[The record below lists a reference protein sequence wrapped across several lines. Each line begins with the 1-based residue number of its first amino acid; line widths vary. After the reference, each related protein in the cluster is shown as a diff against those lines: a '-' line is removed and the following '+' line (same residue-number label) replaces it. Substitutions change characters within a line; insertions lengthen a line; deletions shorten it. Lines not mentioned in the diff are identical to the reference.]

1 MREWASPYS
10 FWIYLLLAGGIA
22 VLLAIA
28 YRTAT
33 SDRLRTWWLFV
44 PRLLVLG
51 LLLAIL
57 LNPVHRSEQR
67 LPEQPGQVHFLV
79 DASRSM
85 ALEQPQSRMLQA
97 QQSIATAYQS
107 LSAIDNP
114 PRVQMYRFGNQLS
127 SVSNPGELKPTDN
140 TTLLADALE
149 QLPSRF
155 SRDLPRGVVVF
166 SDGMV
171 DDGKR
176 LEEVSRVYRELGV
189 PIHVFPVGDSKVLG
203 DVAID
208 DLVVPPRVDPGVR
221 APIRGVVRGTG
232 FEGKRIVLEVRSE
245 NNPSLP
251 PLATLPITLS
261 DSPQAFEMLVE
272 AKPEY
277 RELVLQAAPLE
288 GEASTQNNRIPFQL
302 VKSDRIL
309 RVLYMEGSPGNEFT
323 FIRDAL
329 IEDKDIECVSMVVD
343 QQYVQ
348 RPRLMRVDDSYR
360 GFPTTREELFKF
372 DCVIC
377 SDISIGAFTKE
388 QLEWTVELVEKRG
401 GGFAMVGG
409 HTSFGAGGW
418 DQTAWDQLIPVD
430 MRGGKLGSGWVDH
443 RFKVS
448 VPTEELSHPIWKI
461 VDDPEENKLAI
472 RSIPPFLGTNYM
484 QRLKPAATVL
494 AVSADSIPQVG
505 MMPIFACQPY
515 GRGRT
520 FAFAPDSTAAWG
532 SYFETV
538 WGKGD
543 NRYFRRFWRNV
554 IRWLTENSV
563 GGTKR
568 LLFETDRVI
577 YREGQ
582 PIQITAYAYD
592 ASLKATT
599 QYDVYSAI
607 KSSRQTKSTDE
618 VPAVAL
624 RPQSTTYS
632 GTIDRESWNAIH
644 DEAEASVI
652 KPVEIE
658 LIALEKGKEIAR
670 ATTRVMVLPD
680 LHELVQPRADKET
693 LENLAKSTGGTS
705 LRSVPELTELLSK
718 LKSIPG
724 EAVVS
729 RQPLWDTTW
738 MWILLVALLSIE
750 WIMRRRST
758 FA

>member
-1 MREWASPYS
+1 
-10 FWIYLLLAGGIA
+10 
-22 VLLAIA
+22 
-28 YRTAT
+28 
-33 SDRLRTWWLFV
+33 
-44 PRLLVLG
+44 
-51 LLLAIL
+51 
-57 LNPVHRSEQR
+57 
-67 LPEQPGQVHFLV
+67 
-79 DASRSM
+79 
-85 ALEQPQSRMLQA
+85 
-97 QQSIATAYQS
+97 
-107 LSAIDNP
+107 
-114 PRVQMYRFGNQLS
+114 
-127 SVSNPGELKPTDN
+127 
-140 TTLLADALE
+140 
-149 QLPSRF
+149 
-155 SRDLPRGVVVF
+155 
-166 SDGMV
+166 
-171 DDGKR
+171 
-176 LEEVSRVYRELGV
+176 
-189 PIHVFPVGDSKVLG
+189 
-203 DVAID
+203 
-208 DLVVPPRVDPGVR
+208 
-221 APIRGVVRGTG
+221 
-232 FEGKRIVLEVRSE
+232 
-245 NNPSLP
+245 
-251 PLATLPITLS
+251 
-261 DSPQAFEMLVE
+261 
-272 AKPEY
+272 
-277 RELVLQAAPLE
+277 
-288 GEASTQNNRIPFQL
+288 
-302 VKSDRIL
+302 
-309 RVLYMEGSPGNEFT
+309 
-323 FIRDAL
+323 
-329 IEDKDIECVSMVVD
+329 
-343 QQYVQ
+343 
-348 RPRLMRVDDSYR
+348 
-360 GFPTTREELFKF
+360 
-372 DCVIC
+372 
-377 SDISIGAFTKE
+377 
-388 QLEWTVELVEKRG
+388 
-401 GGFAMVGG
+401 
-409 HTSFGAGGW
+409 
-418 DQTAWDQLIPVD
+418 
-430 MRGGKLGSGWVDH
+430 
-443 RFKVS
+443 VS

-505 MMPIFACQPY
+505 IMPIFACQPY

-532 SYFETV
+532 TYFETV

-607 KSSRQTKSTDE
+607 KSRRQTKSTDE

-624 RPQSTTYS
+624 RPQLTTYS
-632 GTIDRESWNAIH
+632 GTIERESWNAIH
-644 DEAEASVI
+644 DESEASVI

-680 LHELVQPRADKET
+680 LHELVQPRADKGT

-705 LRSVPELTELLSK
+705 LRSVLELTELLSK

-758 FA
+758 YA